1 MDPNDLV
8 TVYTCSNAIEAN
20 ILRNALT
27 DEEIE
32 CFLQNENQA
41 GEAGL
46 MVLPIQ
52 VQVPA
57 EHAAAAR
64 EFLAEHDRMRANRTD
79 SDDDSVEEHIAPVDV

>member
-1 MDPNDLV
+1 MDPNELV

-41 GEAGL
+41 RL
-46 MVLPIQ
+46 MVLPINL
-52 VQVPA
+52 QVPA
-57 EHAAAAR
+57 EQAAAAR

-79 SDDDSVEEHIAPVDV
+79 SDDDAGSVEESIAPVDA